1 MKFSGLIAEYIRR
14 HHYRESV
21 QVLCHF
27 MPIRDEDD
35 KGNRTSD
42 SEYVEDDVE
51 EDVEQLDVE
60 LDESLIAALQLNE
73 ENDEVLG
80 AASVE
85 GAQNEAQNGAQQ
97 QANNLR
103 LMHLRKGFRLSSM
116 CWDE

>member
-1 MKFSGLIAEYIRR
+1 
-14 HHYRESV
+14 
-21 QVLCHF
+21 